1 MDTLDKLDLYLNEA
15 DKNFEKAFN
24 IWLKGAQ
31 KIINDYAKKVGK
43 GDKRTIDIYTK
54 ILTVKKGRKYWKVMD
69 TPKDGVG
76 GSVWAFIN
84 TLNGDILK
92 PASFKAPAK
101 HARGNLYDDKKGLGS
116 IGPYGPAYMRG
127 I

>member
-1 MDTLDKLDLYLNEA
+1 MDTLNKIDLYLTEV

-43 GDKRTIDIYTK
+43 GDKNAIDVYTK
-54 ILTVKKGRKYWKVMD
+54 ILTVKKGRKYWKVID

-84 TLNGDILK
+84 TLNGDVLK

-101 HARGNLYDDKKGLGS
+101 KARGNIFDDKKGLGS
-116 IGPYGPAYMRG
+116 IGPYGPAYLRG
-127 I
+127 